1 MYHPGSKGKSQRGK
15 AQPLIH
21 EKWKKWAG
29 KKESKHPNTF
39 KQISQHIYPIS
50 RHIYQISQHIYHP
63 LPIRGILFPA
73 CLKVGRGKDWEIQV
87 KWLRFP
93 IKSNWFGLE
102 RTLKITRI
110 LVFRSISSAGR
121 AHPIP
126 TLPVAGKCWEKLE
139 KDPRCR
145 RAPRG
150 EFSPFPF
157 LPKPFPC
164 QDSSCFPTFPAGS
177 SGVNPCDSIPGDN
190 WSAGKME
197 WKAEWP
203 EMRLSPSSI

>member
-1 MYHPGSKGKSQRGK
+1 MYHPGSKGKSQCGK

-63 LPIRGILFPA
+63 LLIRGILFPA

-110 LVFRSISSAGR
+110 LVFRSISSAEG
-121 AHPIP
+121 
-126 TLPVAGKCWEKLE
+126 
-139 KDPRCR
+139 
-145 RAPRG
+145 
-150 EFSPFPF
+150 
-157 LPKPFPC
+157 
-164 QDSSCFPTFPAGS
+164 GS
-177 SGVNPCDSIPGDN
+177 SHSYPARGRKMLGE
-190 WSAGKME
+190 AGEGSQVQACPTGRIQPLSLPSQTISLPRFQLFSHFSRRE
-197 WKAEWP
+197 WW
-203 EMRLSPSSI
+203 RQSLWFNSWG